1 MSPKVQPLSYK
12 HRFLFFYLLAGIF
25 FVSLPFLFLYATGYR
40 FSWNGEPLV
49 STGGIYVAT
58 ERSGAQIYID
68 DQLVR
73 ETRIFRRAFYAQG
86 LDAKTHK
93 VYVQKTGHHTWVKE
107 LPVYAHI
114 VTEAQAFNLPL
125 VPSVRIITPYQTQ
138 AGVGVLTV
146 KTSILDTASSSNQI
160 LFEPR
165 ASTSTLI
172 TNQEYIDLLKQ
183 FEIDEMGQG
192 SVITR
197 AKNNITGSNA
207 TTTATS
213 TKEWRGVRLYEKGG
227 EVFALYVGNRESM
240 PYYYC
245 AEEFPAYVAA
255 TSTSA
260 TDAKTNLAVAY
271 AGSDILNDE
280 TESNLPVQKIAED
293 EVCDPTVRIDR
304 KGEKVVHFDFFPN
317 STDLVILGTES
328 GLYVVEIDDRSWQNR
343 QPLLLGKN
351 LTFRIVGSSV
361 YAYDGKVMY
370 QVNIGQNWF

>member
-40 FSWNGEPLV
+40 FSWDGEPFV

-68 DQLVR
+68 NQLVR

-93 VYVQKTGHHTWVKE
+93 VYVQKIDHHTWVKE

-125 VPSVRIITPYQTQ
+125 VPSIRIITPYQTP

-146 KTSILDTASSSNQI
+146 KTNILETASSSNQI

-165 ASTSTLI
+165 ASTSTLMV
-172 TNQEYIDLLKQ
+172 NQEYIDLLKQ
-183 FEIDEMGQG
+183 FEIDEVGQG
-192 SVITR
+192 SVIAR
-197 AKNNITGSNA
+197 AKSTLTG
-207 TTTATS
+207 TTATATS
-213 TKEWRGVRLYEKGG
+213 TKEWRGVRLYESDG
-227 EVFALYVGNRESM
+227 EVYASYVGNRESM

-245 AEEFPAYVAA
+245 AEDFPAYVAA
-255 TSTSA
+255 TSTSS
-260 TDAKTNLAVAY
+260 TDTKKNLAVAY
-271 AGSDILNDE
+271 AGAEVLDEGAESD
-280 TESNLPVQKIAED
+280 LPIQKIAED

-304 KGEKVVHFDFFPN
+304 KGEAVVHFDFFPN
-317 STDLVILGTES
+317 STDLVILGTET

-361 YAYDGKVMY
+361 YAYDGKIIY

>member
-1 MSPKVQPLSYK
+1 MSPQVQPLSYK

-40 FSWNGEPLV
+40 FSWVGESLV

-125 VPSVRIITPYQTQ
+125 VPSVRVITKWKTQ
-138 AGVGVLTV
+138 AGVGVLTSRLAV
-146 KTSILDTASSSNQI
+146 LESASSSNQL

-165 ASTSTLI
+165 ASTSTLVA
-172 TNQEYIDLLKQ
+172 NQEYTELLKQ
-183 FEIDEMGQG
+183 FETDIEQE
-192 SVITR
+192 SVLAR
-197 AKNNITGSNA
+197 AKNNITGNTA

-213 TKEWRGVRLYEKGG
+213 TKEWRGVRLFEEND
-227 EVFALYVGNRESM
+227 EVYATYVGNRESM

-245 AEEFPAYVAA
+245 ADKFPAYEAA
-255 TSTSA
+255 TSTVSFEN
-260 TDAKTNLAVAY
+260 KKNVAMAY
-271 AGSDILNDE
+271 SGASPLEDE
-280 TESNLPVQKIAED
+280 SETNLPVQKISED
-293 EVCDPTVRIDR
+293 QECDPTIKMDR
-304 KGEKVVHFDFFPN
+304 KGEEVSHFDFFPN
-317 STDLVILGTES
+317 SVDLVILGTES

-343 QPLLLGKN
+343 QPLLPGKN
-351 LTFRIVGSSV
+351 LTFRIVGGAV
-361 YAYDGKVMY
+361 YAYDGKVIY